1 MGSLHGVIVKIGNFM
16 SEFYEGLAE
25 IMEVDVSEISP
36 EYEFGEAWD
45 SLAIVST
52 IALIDEMYDKA
63 VDIQLLQECKSV
75 ADVENLV
82 GSTDS

>member
-1 MGSLHGVIVKIGNFM
+1 M

-25 IMEVDVSEISP
+25 IMEVEVSELSS

-52 IALIDEMYDKA
+52 IALIDEIYDKA
-63 VDIQLLQECKSV
+63 VDIQLLQECKTV
-75 ADVENLV
+75 GDVENLV
-82 GSTDS
+82 QTTDS